1 MYFSGFVDK
10 SALLGGTEEMYAV
23 VQVTE
28 LFLGDFLMGCLLLS
42 HSKAQQ
48 GCELGCDVKEAVRY

>member
-1 MYFSGFVDK
+1 
-10 SALLGGTEEMYAV
+10 MYAV